1 MRVARRVTH
10 RAPGREGGCGAER
23 AAARTGLWRERRTG
37 PRRTRAGNILILI
50 VLTPQVRDTEM
61 LRAMTDLLG
70 FEPTWT
76 GGAWIWNVG
85 PLVDNPSTVLT
96 GPDIS

>member
-1 MRVARRVTH
+1 
-10 RAPGREGGCGAER
+10 
-23 AAARTGLWRERRTG
+23 
-37 PRRTRAGNILILI
+37 
-50 VLTPQVRDTEM
+50 M

-85 PLVDNPSTVLT
+85 PLVDDPDTVLT
-96 GPDIS
+96 GPEIA